1 MEALIPFMPW
11 IWVAV
16 VIITIVWELTTF
28 DLNCLWFTISATV
41 SLILSFFPDVFSPVI
56 QILIFAVLSM
66 VLFFALKR
74 WAQKA
79 MTVPDTPT
87 NVDAFIGK
95 EVTLIDNIAP
105 GKIGTAKVNGVIW
118 SVELED
124 KNDTAASGEVLV
136 VVRVEG
142 NKLIAKKDQ

>member
-16 VIITIVWELTTF
+16 VVITIVWELTTF

-41 SLILSFFPDVFSPVI
+41 SLILSFFPEVFSPVI
-56 QILIFAVLSM
+56 QILIFSVLSL
-66 VLFFALKR
+66 VLFFTLKR

-87 NVDAFIGK
+87 NVDAMMGK
-95 EVTLIDNIAP
+95 EVTLIDAIEP

-124 KNDTAASGEVLV
+124 KKDSAASGEVV
-136 VVRVEG
+136 VIVRVEG
-142 NKLIAKKDQ
+142 NTLVAKKD